1 MIERVMLPRVYS
13 NIRFVGRFLKRKK
26 ITTLCECG
34 ESESGVVFEYSLN
47 VGESSILSSSL
58 F

>member
-26 ITTLCECG
+26 ITNLCECG